1 MTDNCSIVVGS
12 DASIVESRA
21 AQARE
26 VSKADSERRRIERA
40 LHDGV
45 QQDLI
50 ALAVR
55 LQLARRLVVPEP
67 QSAVRLLDAI
77 GRDVRE
83 ALDRVRTLADG
94 IYPSMLAAAGL
105 PDALRAAGSAA
116 GVPVSVDASGLGRL
130 LPDVEATVYF
140 CCRAALENVAAH
152 AGPGCTTTIRIRRDG
167 ETLQVAVADDGAGF
181 DPAVCTSGSGLTSM
195 RDRIEAVGGVMA
207 IESEPAHG
215 TRIAASLP
223 LYGASSA
230 R

>member
-67 QSAVRLLDAI
+67 QSAVKLLDAI

-140 CCRAALENVAAH
+140 CCRAAL
-152 AGPGCTTTIRIRRDG
+152 
-167 ETLQVAVADDGAGF
+167 
-181 DPAVCTSGSGLTSM
+181 
-195 RDRIEAVGGVMA
+195 
-207 IESEPAHG
+207 
-215 TRIAASLP
+215 
-223 LYGASSA
+223 
-230 R
+230 